1 MNIISV
7 KVLASLIKQ
16 ERKSQGWTQLELA
29 ERSGVSRDRLS
40 VIANQQKLGTVSH
53 HKYWLITS
61 KIS

>member
-29 ERSGVSRDRLS
+29 ERSGVSRDWIS